1 MYNNIP
7 MIGKVLAL
15 LAMLGLV
22 SIGAVIFSTSQ
33 MRAIDEN
40 YSEIIAHPA
49 KGTVAMARAN
59 RQVAAI
65 TATLFAKATATTAE
79 GNATADTDRAAA
91 IDKFDSFIADTR
103 TNMPDKTDQIDAIK
117 AAVHSALDGTCAQTL
132 RLASSIDAA
141 NNALA
146 AGEMNATCNPALK
159 AVTATIAKFVDDS
172 SADLDK
178 QSDDTTKQT
187 NNTITLTYGVVLAGL
202 AMIMGVAFWLTRGG
216 IVAPIQALT
225 QTMQTLAKGQ
235 LDITVPGQGR
245 KDELGTM
252 AGTVEVFRK
261 GLVEAET
268 MRAAAHDADQA
279 TAARMKRE
287 LEAFNR
293 FQGRMGDLA
302 ESFVRSS
309 GEVSGA
315 AQSLAATA
323 EETSRQ
329 AQVVTG
335 AAEEAATN
343 VQTVAAATEEMAMS
357 VREINGQVTRTA
369 QVAQE
374 AATEASQT
382 ETEIRILSEAAEG
395 IGEVVKLI
403 NDIASQTNLLALNA
417 TIEAARAGE
426 AGKGFAVVASEVKAL
441 ATQTA
446 QATKDI
452 GDKVGQIQHATERT
466 VVSIEKIV
474 ATINDIRSISTI
486 LASAVEQQGAA
497 TNEIAGNTAKAS
509 DGTQAVTEN
518 IFGVG
523 RAAEMTGAASTQL
536 MGLSGSLTG
545 QANELRQEV
554 QDFVRQVQSA

>member
-1 MYNNIP
+1 MYNNMP
-7 MIGKVLAL
+7 MIGKILAL

-22 SIGAVIFSTSQ
+22 SIGAVVFSASQ
-33 MRAIDEN
+33 MRGIDDK

-49 KGTVAMARAN
+49 KAAVAMARAN

-65 TATLFAKATATTAE
+65 AATIFQKATATTE
-79 GNATADTDRAAA
+79 ADNTSADNDRSAA
-91 IDKFDSFIADTR
+91 IAKLDKFIADSKA
-103 TNMPDKTDQIDAIK
+103 NLPAKADEIDAIGTS
-117 AAVHSALDGTCAQTL
+117 VHTVLDTTCADTL
-132 RLASSIDAA
+132 RFAASTSPVD
-141 NNALA
+141 NARA
-146 AGEMNATCNPALK
+146 AGLMNSTCNPALK
-159 AVTATIAKFVDDS
+159 AVMTTISTFVDNT

-178 QSDDTTKQT
+178 QSDDATKQT
-187 NNTITLTYGVVLAGL
+187 NGTIALTYSAVLAGL
-202 AMIMGVAFWLTRGG
+202 VAIMGLAFWLTRSG
-216 IVAPIQALT
+216 IVAPIKALT
-225 QTMQTLAKGQ
+225 QTMQVLAKGQ
-235 LDITVPGQGR
+235 LEIIVPGQGR
-245 KDELGTM
+245 RDELGTM
-252 AGTVEVFRK
+252 AATVEIFRQ

-268 MRAAAHDADQA
+268 LREAAKSADAA

-287 LEAFNR
+287 LEAFNH
-293 FQGRMGDLA
+293 FQGRMGTLA

-329 AQVVTG
+329 AQVVTS

-369 QVAQE
+369 QVAHE
-374 AATEASQT
+374 AASEASQT
-382 ETEIRILSEAAEG
+382 EAEIRILSEAAQG
-395 IGEVVKLI
+395 IGEVVNLI
-403 NDIASQTNLLALNA
+403 NDIAAQTNLLALNA
-417 TIEAARAGE
+417 TIEAARAGD

-474 ATINDIRSISTI
+474 TTIGDIRNISTI

-536 MGLSGSLTG
+536 MGLSGNLTA

-554 QDFVRQVQSA
+554 QDFVKQVRSA

>member
-1 MYNNIP
+1 MYNNMP
-7 MIGKVLAL
+7 MIGKILAL

-22 SIGAVIFSTSQ
+22 SIGAVVFSTSQ
-33 MRAIDEN
+33 MRGIDDH
-40 YSEIIAHPA
+40 YSEIIAHPEKA
-49 KGTVAMARAN
+49 AVAMARAN
-59 RQVAAI
+59 RQVATIASTI
-65 TATLFAKATATTAE
+65 FQKTTATTDAD
-79 GNATADTDRAAA
+79 NASADTERTAA
-91 IDKFDSFIADTR
+91 IAKFDTFIADSKA
-103 TNMPDKTDQIDAIK
+103 NMPAKADEIDAMG
-117 AAVHSALDGTCAQTL
+117 ASVHSAIDATCADTL
-132 RLASSIDAA
+132 RFAASTNPAD
-141 NNALA
+141 NAKA
-146 AGEMNATCNPALK
+146 AGLMNSTCNPALK
-159 AVTATIAKFVDDS
+159 AVTATISTFVDNT

-187 NNTITLTYGVVLAGL
+187 NNTITLTYGAVLAGL
-202 AMIMGVAFWLTRGG
+202 AAVMALAYWLTRSG

-235 LDITVPGQGR
+235 LEITVPGQGR
-245 KDELGTM
+245 RDELGAM
-252 AGTVEVFRK
+252 AGTVEIFRK

-268 MRAAAHDADQA
+268 LREAAKSADQA

-287 LEAFNR
+287 LEAFNH
-293 FQGRMGDLA
+293 FQGRMSTLA

-369 QVAQE
+369 QVAHE

-382 ETEIRILSEAAEG
+382 EAEIRILSEAAQG
-395 IGEVVKLI
+395 IGEVVNLI
-403 NDIASQTNLLALNA
+403 NDIAAQTNLLALNA

-452 GDKVGQIQHATERT
+452 GDKVSQIQNATERT

-474 ATINDIRSISTI
+474 TTINDIRNISTI

-509 DGTQAVTEN
+509 DGTQQVTEN

-536 MGLSGSLTG
+536 MGLSGNLTA
-545 QANELRQEV
+545 QANELREEV
-554 QDFVRQVQSA
+554 QDFVKQVRSA